1 MSLSVAEFRRLPTRL
16 GSGAAR
22 PIRFGVVGII
32 TFGVQMGCFA
42 ALHGSG
48 LSAVIA
54 NAIALA
60 IAVQFN
66 FAANQLFVWAD
77 QPVTLISKAFIRRW
91 IAFHGFLAISLAVNF
106 GVFVVAQLFLP
117 AVIAV
122 MVGICSST
130 AIKFVSLDRYAFR
143 SSV

>member
-1 MSLSVAEFRRLPTRL
+1 MSLSLAEFRRLPAML

-22 PIRFGVVGII
+22 PIRFGAVGLI

-48 LSAVIA
+48 LSPVIS

-77 QPVTLISKAFIRRW
+77 QPVTLLSLGFVRRW
-91 IAFHGFLAISLAVNF
+91 IAFHGFLALSLAVNF
-106 GVFVVAQLFLP
+106 SVFVVAQLFLP
-117 AVIAV
+117 PIIAV
-122 MVGICSST
+122 MLGIGSST

-143 SSV
+143 S